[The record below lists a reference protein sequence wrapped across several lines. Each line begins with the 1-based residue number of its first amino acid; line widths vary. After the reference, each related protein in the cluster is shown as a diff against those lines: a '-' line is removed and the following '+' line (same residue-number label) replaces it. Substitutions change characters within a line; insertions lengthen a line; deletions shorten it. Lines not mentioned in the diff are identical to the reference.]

1 MPILLIS
8 LKGLFSKNA
17 SYPKLTERWI
27 MKRYIIK
34 RAISFIP
41 VLIGVSVLCFL
52 LIAFSG
58 KDPAEVIARHG
69 DMNATPELIE
79 QVRVE
84 MGFDGSLPERYLKW
98 VSGFFTGDFGLSI
111 TSYRPISEDIAEYFP
126 VTAVLVGMSLL
137 WTLVLSIPFA
147 LLCARFKNSIFDHLT
162 RGVTIFGMCIPTFWL
177 GFMLLIILAIQMKWF
192 TVLPEPGIKG
202 YILPS
207 LALSLP
213 TICGIIRLFRSS
225 LLSELSC
232 DYVRYAKARGLSS
245 TRILLCHIFSNAFP
259 PIVTIFCQYLG
270 TLIAGSA
277 VMEAVFSIEG
287 IGSYLIS
294 AVLSADSTSAATCI
308 VIIAVVFITANFIG
322 DMINR
327 FLCPWMVGEHN
338 DT

>member
-1 MPILLIS
+1 
-8 LKGLFSKNA
+8 
-17 SYPKLTERWI
+17 

-41 VLIGVSVLCFL
+41 VLIGVSILCFL
-52 LIAFSG
+52 LITFSG
-58 KDPAEVIARHG
+58 KDPAEVIARRG

-84 MGFDGSLPERYLKW
+84 MGLDGSLPERYLRW
-98 VSGFFTGDFGLSI
+98 ISGFFTGDFGLSI

-126 VTAVLVGMSLL
+126 ITAALVGMSLL
-137 WTLVLSIPFA
+137 WTVILSMPLA
-147 LLCARFKNSIFDHLT
+147 LLCARLKNSIFDHFT

-177 GFMLLIILAIQMKWF
+177 GFMLLIVFAVQMKWF

-207 LALSLP
+207 LALSIP

-245 TRILLCHIFSNAFP
+245 TRILLCHVFRNALP
-259 PIVTIFCQYLG
+259 PIVTVFCQYLG

-308 VIIAVVFITANFIG
+308 VIIAVVFITANFVG
-322 DMINR
+322 DIINR
-327 FLCPWMVGEHN
+327 FLCPWMAGERN